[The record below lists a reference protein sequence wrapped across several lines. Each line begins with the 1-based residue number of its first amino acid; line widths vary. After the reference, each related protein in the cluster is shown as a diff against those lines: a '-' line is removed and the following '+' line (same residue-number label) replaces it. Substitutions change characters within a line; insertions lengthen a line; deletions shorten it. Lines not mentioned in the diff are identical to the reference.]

1 MSVAGTV
8 DVAQVIE
15 GRKLNGFNYKLIFAS
30 WILAVFDGFDL
41 SIAAFAA
48 PYMRDAMELSPSE
61 LANVLSAG
69 LLGTVIGAL
78 VFSSV
83 SDSFGRRPVLIG
95 CSGAFALLTVAMGFA
110 PSYEWLVVIRFL
122 DGIAIGAI
130 VPIIWALNS
139 EYVPKR
145 MRATVVTIIMV
156 GYSVGTSGAG
166 PITVLL
172 EPVVGWRGLFIWGG
186 IGSLAVASI
195 LLFTL
200 PESIRW
206 LVVKGDRRDRVAAIL
221 GQLSG
226 KDGVPTSPDTTYL
239 LGDEAQVK
247 VRETKLTD
255 LFAGWLMWATPLVWL
270 SYTAASVAIF
280 YVNGWGPIIF
290 EGMGFAR
297 DTGALATAFGGV
309 MGSVAGLALM
319 RFTDKYGPVTV
330 LFYPTI
336 LLPVLLVL
344 GLVPLSQDAILIL
357 AMVVLA
363 VIGGMTFV
371 LLSIIAP
378 LYPTSIRARGSGW
391 AQSVAK
397 LGAVL
402 GPILGGWISESGM
415 PIIKGYAILA
425 VVPAIVI
432 VCTIGILIAQRT
444 ARHAEPDLNHEEAV
458 IVS

>member
-1 MSVAGTV
+1 MSAPATL
-8 DVAQVIE
+8 DVAEVIE
-15 GRKLNGFNYKLIFAS
+15 DRKLNGFNYKLIIAS
-30 WILAVFDGFDL
+30 WIITVFDGFDL

-48 PYMRDAMELSPSE
+48 PYMRDDMGLAPSQ

-78 VFSSV
+78 VFSSI
-83 SDSFGRRPVLIG
+83 SDRIGRRPVLIG
-95 CSGAFALLTVAMGFA
+95 CSVAFGVLTLAMGFA
-110 PSYEWLVVIRFL
+110 PSYEWLVAIRFL
-122 DGIAIGAI
+122 DGVAIGAI
-130 VPIIWALNS
+130 VPIVWALNS

-145 MRATVVTIIMV
+145 YRATVITVIMV

-172 EPVVGWRGLFIWGG
+172 EPLVGWRGLFIWGG
-186 IGSLAVASI
+186 IGSLAAASI

-206 LVVKGDRRDRVAAIL
+206 LVVKGDRQDRVAKIL
-221 GQLSG
+221 SQLSG
-226 KDGVPTSPDTTYL
+226 KSAQPVSPQTEFV

-247 VRETKLTD
+247 VRETKLRD
-255 LFAGWLMWATPLVWL
+255 LFSGWLMWATPLVWIA
-270 SYTAASVAIF
+270 YTAASVAIF

-290 EGMGFAR
+290 EGMGFDR
-297 DTGALATAFGGV
+297 DTGSLATAFGGV

-319 RFTDKYGPVTV
+319 RFTDKHGPVTV

-344 GLVPLSQDAILIL
+344 GLVPLSQDVVLVL

-378 LYPTSIRARGSGW
+378 LYPTPIRARGSGW

-402 GPILGGWISESGM
+402 GPIFGGWMSESGM

-432 VCTIGILIAQRT
+432 LATIGILIAKKR
-444 ARHAEPDLNHEEAV
+444 AENAEPLLNHSRAV
-458 IVS
+458 AAN

>member
-1 MSVAGTV
+1 MSAAGTV

-15 GRKLNGFNYKLIFAS
+15 GRKLNGFNYRLILAS
-30 WILAVFDGFDL
+30 WIITVFDGFDL

-48 PYMRDAMELSPSE
+48 PYMRDALQLTPSE

-83 SDSFGRRPVLIG
+83 SDRVGRRPVLIG
-95 CSGAFALLTVAMGFA
+95 CSIAFGVLTVAMGFA
-110 PSYEWLVVIRFL
+110 PSYEWLVAIRFL
-122 DGIAIGAI
+122 DGVAIGSI

-145 MRATVVTIIMV
+145 YRATVVTVIMV

-172 EPVVGWRGLFIWGG
+172 EPLVGWRGLFIWGG
-186 IGSLAVASI
+186 VGSLAAAMI

-206 LVVKGDRRDRVAAIL
+206 LVVKGDRQERVASIL

-226 KDGVPTSPDTTYL
+226 KSAERVSPQTTFV
-239 LGDEAQVK
+239 LGDEADVK
-247 VRETKLTD
+247 VRETRLSD
-255 LFAGWLMWATPLVWL
+255 LFSGWLLWATPLVWIA
-270 SYTAASVAIF
+270 YTAASVAIF

-290 EGMGFAR
+290 EGMGFDR

-309 MGSVAGLALM
+309 MGSVAGLLLM

-330 LFYPTI
+330 LFYPI
-336 LLPVLLVL
+336 LLLPVLLVL

-357 AMVVLA
+357 AMAVLA
-363 VIGGMTFV
+363 LIGGMTFV

-402 GPILGGWISESGM
+402 GPIFGGWISESGI

-432 VCTIGILIAQRT
+432 LATIGILIAQKR
-444 ARHAEPDLNHEEAV
+444 ARHARPLLDHEEAV
-458 IVS
+458 VVS